1 MSMNLEELYENFL
14 RLEATLD
21 LDPNPWVSDPDDKVK
36 P

>member
-1 MSMNLEELYENFL
+1 MNEEELYENFL

>member
-1 MSMNLEELYENFL
+1 MNLEELYENFL

-21 LDPNPWVSDPDDKVK
+21 LDPNPWVSDPSDKVK

>member
-1 MSMNLEELYENFL
+1 MNLEELYENFL